1 MTGESKVK
9 KSCNVPDTSDTLAI
23 TLVLDPA
30 LTLEAQKSDVRLIHD
45 TVEHL
50 VAPKLLLGETSWTPK
65 LNPCTVTDV
74 APEGAP
80 LPGSA
85 NETTGPSKVR
95 MLRPVPTVNPR
106 ERDIERW
113 EADPADARHATVVD
127 ELQLVVEQL
136 VSAMLPVGVRSVDVK
151 LRPLIV
157 TV

>member
-1 MTGESKVK
+1 
-9 KSCNVPDTSDTLAI
+9 
-23 TLVLDPA
+23 
-30 LTLEAQKSDVRLIHD
+30 
-45 TVEHL
+45 
-50 VAPKLLLGETSWTPK
+50 
-65 LNPCTVTDV
+65 
-74 APEGAP
+74 
-80 LPGSA
+80 
-85 NETTGPSKVR
+85 